1 MFSTV
6 YIYLNEVYERYRLTT
21 WNISVFSLFSVVQF
35 KNTGCKSQSAM
46 TSGQRYSQLTLITF
60 ELIKIPLW
68 FPMTQVTDF
77 HFSTVRNGT
86 CYTSSECTSKGG
98 TASFFCND
106 VLISFGV
113 CCLFL
118 VTTTGATINQNCTY
132 LRNPS
137 FPSVYSTTSS
147 LSYTV
152 SKCSTGKQKKIKDV
166 VIQCYFQMAC
176 KYWMLFFRCLCFAI
190 GLRNLHTPPTSHR
203 GHLPRFF

>member
-1 MFSTV
+1 MEDLLSLEAAKNLEIKEFVSQFQNRPDFCLGCYSESVSFLRNLKQGNILKQNFVFHYLVLPSQAFRFYGGSALFSTV
-6 YIYLNEVYERYRLTT
+6 YLYLNEVYERYRLTT

-98 TASFFCND
+98 TAS
-106 VLISFGV
+106 G
-113 CCLFL
+113 
-118 VTTTGATINQNCTY
+118 NCAA
-132 LRNPS
+132 
-137 FPSVYSTTSS
+137 
-147 LSYTV
+147 
-152 SKCSTGKQKKIKDV
+152 G
-166 VIQCYFQMAC
+166 
-176 KYWMLFFRCLCFAI
+176 
-190 GLRNLHTPPTSHR
+190 
-203 GHLPRFF
+203 